1 MMRRLAAAVLM
12 LACGMAQAQVP
23 APGESTPAPPPA
35 VASAPT
41 TAQAAP
47 SAASAPALELLVL
60 GSGGPG
66 AVGRASSSF
75 VVLLDGQPRI
85 LVDAGPGSFARAGE
99 ARLHMQAMDIVLLT
113 HLHIDH
119 AGELPGI
126 LLGRAVSTGRPLDA
140 RIFGPGGAG
149 QFPSTRRFVDLNFGP
164 KGAYAYLKDFSAPL
178 HYSARDIP
186 ARPIKPQ
193 VLLTEDGLTI
203 TAIPGHHRDAPAVIY
218 RVDYKGHSIT
228 FSGDIDAHGLPALA
242 QLAQGTD
249 LLVFNSVVLD
259 PPGSAPQLYELHT
272 PPAAI
277 GKLAAQAHAGRVL
290 LTHISPLVEQQQDAV
305 LASIRQAYAGPVAL
319 SADLTRV
326 PVTGF

>member
-1 MMRRLAAAVLM
+1 MMRRLAVAVLM
-12 LACGMAQAQVP
+12 LVCGMAQSQDAKPSEAMP
-23 APGESTPAPPPA
+23 A
-35 VASAPT
+35 
-41 TAQAAP
+41 AAP
-47 SAASAPALELLVL
+47 ELELLIL

-66 AVGRASSSF
+66 AVGRASSSY

-99 ARLHMQAMDIVLLT
+99 AKLQMQATDIVLLT

-126 LLGRAVSTGRPLDA
+126 LLGRAVSTGKALDA
-140 RIFGPGGAG
+140 RIFGPGAG
-149 QFPSTRRFVDLNFGP
+149 GPFPSTQRFVDLNFGP

-178 HYSARDIP
+178 TFSARDI
-186 ARPIKPQ
+186 AAKPIKPQ
-193 VLLTEDGLTI
+193 ILLTEDGLKI
-203 TAIPGHHRDAPAVIY
+203 SAIPGHHRDAPAVIY

-242 QLAQGTD
+242 TLAQGTD

-259 PPGSAPQLYELHT
+259 PPGSAPQLYALHS

-277 GKLAAQAHAGRVL
+277 GKLAAQAHAGRVV
-290 LTHISPLVEQQQDAV
+290 LTHISPLVELHQDAV
-305 LASIRQAYAGPVAL
+305 LASIRQAYPGPVAL
-319 SADLTRV
+319 SSDLMRI
-326 PVTGF
+326 PVAASGPQ

>member
-1 MMRRLAAAVLM
+1 MRRLAAAVLM
-12 LACGMAQAQVP
+12 LACGMAQSQP
-23 APGESTPAPPPA
+23 APE
-35 VASAPT
+35 
-41 TAQAAP
+41 
-47 SAASAPALELLVL
+47 LELLVL

-66 AVGRASSSF
+66 AVGRASSSY
-75 VVLLDGQPRI
+75 VVVLDGQPRI

-99 ARLHMQAMDIVLLT
+99 VKLPMQTMDIVLLT

-126 LLGRAVSTGRPLDA
+126 LLGRAVSTGRALEA
-140 RIFGPGGAG
+140 RVFGPGGAG
-149 QFPSTRRFVDLNFGP
+149 QFPSTKRFIDLNFGP
-164 KGAYAYLKDFSAPL
+164 QGAYAYLKDFSAPL
-178 HYSARDIP
+178 SFSVRDI
-186 ARPIKPQ
+186 AAQPIRRQ

-218 RVDYKGHSIT
+218 RVDYKGRSIT

-242 QLAQGTD
+242 RLAQGTD

-290 LTHISPLVEQQQDAV
+290 LTHISPLVELQQEAV
-305 LASIRQAYAGPVAL
+305 LASIRQSYQGPVAL
-319 SADLTRV
+319 SSDLLRV
-326 PVTGF
+326 PVSAR